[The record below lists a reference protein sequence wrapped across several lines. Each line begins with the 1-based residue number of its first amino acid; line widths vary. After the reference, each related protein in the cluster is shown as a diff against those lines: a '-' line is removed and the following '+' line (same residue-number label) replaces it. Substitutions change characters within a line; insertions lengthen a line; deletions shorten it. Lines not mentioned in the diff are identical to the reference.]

1 MDKDNDSNKK
11 IILKQKIEIKNLK
24 RKIVELEGN
33 NELSNNKR
41 QRVYSEDIIED
52 ENTKIIR
59 EIMSTLASEYIEILY
74 TEKDNI
80 KKHKKNHNELNN
92 YINTRMM
99 YDTEYNDDKYEMYL
113 QILNDKISDFK
124 DLHKSFDPNYYNDY
138 KLILTEFKDLN
149 WFGFLCTKF
158 QLFNLHITNINRRF
172 RPLFNKYFSPSH
184 GKLLKT
190 IDSNPMKVLI
200 KVLKNEKQDYDIN
213 ILIDFNEYFLSREL
227 KNELFNSIKDVKKIN
242 LKKLKKNI
250 TDVHINLYKKLTQT
264 KKHKKL
270 FLNDCGKRGKRFLRI
285 IKNKEDE
292 RLIEEVGFEIKT
304 IDDLLRID
312 TKKKYN
318 FDVEKIDAI
327 KDLLI
332 KIKEFIGLD
341 KIKVDLVHNIKYVLL
356 NLNDVDHMYHM
367 VISGPPGV
375 GKSTIGEV
383 LGEIYCKLGLIKSD
397 KNYKFVKATRSD
409 LIGQYL
415 GQTDKKTQ
423 KKIDEALGG
432 ILFIDEAYSIG
443 STSTKDIY
451 AKECLDTLNR
461 NLTEK
466 KGEFVCI
473 IAGYK
478 EELDNTFFRINPG
491 LRSRFNTKFHI
502 EKYSPKELANIFKYM
517 VDKNN
522 WIINNTIL
530 DKLSK
535 KIEENRDM
543 VKYEG
548 RAMENLFL
556 FCKKE
561 YSSRVFGNKI
571 KIEKNLTWEDI
582 ENSWERLYEKKHD
595 IMTDVWNNMYL

>member
-184 GKLLKT
+184 SKLLRM
-190 IDSNPMKVLI
+190 IDENPMNVLI
-200 KVLKNEKQDYDIN
+200 KVLKNKKLDYNIN
-213 ILIDFNEYFLSREL
+213 IVINFNEYFLIRKLKTEL
-227 KNELFNSIKDVKKIN
+227 LKTIKDVKKIN
-242 LKKLKKNI
+242 LKHLKKNI
-250 TDVHINLYKKLTQT
+250 ISDHVDSYRKITQT
-264 KKHKKL
+264 KKHKKI
-270 FLNDCGKRGKRFLRI
+270 FIDECGKRGKKFLRI
-285 IKNKEDE
+285 IKSYENKK
-292 RLIEEVGFEIKT
+292 LIEDVGFEINT
-304 IDDLLRID
+304 IDDLLKID
-312 TKKKYN
+312 VKKKYN
-318 FDVEKIDAI
+318 FDIDKINAI

-332 KIKEFIGLD
+332 KIKGFIGLD
-341 KIKVDLVHNIKYVLL
+341 KIKTDLVHNIKYVLL

-383 LGEIYCKLGLIKSD
+383 LGEIYCKLGLINSD
-397 KNYKFVKATRSD
+397 NTYKFVKATRGD

-415 GQTDKKTQ
+415 GHTDKKTQ
-423 KKIDEALGG
+423 EKIDEALGG
-432 ILFIDEAYSIG
+432 VLFIDEAYSIG

-466 KGEFVCI
+466 KGQFVCI
-473 IAGYK
+473 IAGYRD
-478 EELDNTFFRINPG
+478 ELDKTFFRINPG
-491 LRSRFNTKFHI
+491 LKSRFNTKFHI
-502 EKYSPKELANIFKYM
+502 EKYSPLELSNIFKYM
-517 VDKNN
+517 VDKNK
-522 WIINNTIL
+522 WKIDSTVL
-530 DKLSK
+530 DKLSD
-535 KIEENRDM
+535 KIEGNRSL

-548 RAMENLFL
+548 REMENLFL

-561 YSSRVFGNKI
+561 YSSRVFGTKRSI
-571 KIEKNLTWEDI
+571 DKLIIWKDI
-582 ENSWERLYEKKHD
+582 ENAWLKLYDTKGPV
-595 IMTDVWNNMYL
+595 INDVWKHMYL